1 MYFTFSINVG
11 YCKIGNVFYASEIH
25 LNIFWHMEAE
35 TEYIFNFR
43 ASLFTTYI
51 EYVFK

>member
-1 MYFTFSINVG
+1 MLATVRLEMYFL
-11 YCKIGNVFYASEIH
+11 ASEIH

-43 ASLFTTYI
+43 ASLFTAYI